1 LANLGS
7 GKGKNR
13 SHANVCASCFDNKGV
28 DLAAAYSFQKGT
40 ATSGSKYQCMLLY
53 AQDIQC
59 VCVCVVAS
67 ALALPCMIDIVTIDS
82 SRLLVGCISLLL

>member
-1 LANLGS
+1 MLRQQGCGLG
-7 GKGKNR
+7 GGVLVPEGHGFLWFQVPV
-13 SHANVCASCFDNKGV
+13 HALVRTGHS
-28 DLAAAYSFQKGT
+28 
-40 ATSGSKYQCMLLY
+40 
-53 AQDIQC
+53 